1 MFAVDLLW
9 PMGPRETQDEP
20 SVGAWNPIRESLPM
34 IVSATCLGMMATSL
48 NMWMTQA
55 LIRQSVERLVQSDA
69 AQERKI
75 DEINKDLND
84 VRVELGVHRARLI
97 GMERKIQ

>member
-20 SVGAWNPIRESLPM
+20 SVGGLNLIRESLPIIVASTCMVM
-34 IVSATCLGMMATSL
+34 IGTSL
-48 NMWMTQA
+48 QMWNTQGLIQQSVQA
-55 LIRQSVERLVQSDA
+55 LVKSDA
-69 AQERKI
+69 EQQTKI
-75 DEINKDLND
+75 EKLNEVLND

-97 GMERKIQ
+97 GMERKMP